1 MEKKQSTDWA
11 ALKVEYVTT
20 SITLRDLA
28 DRHGIKAAGVM
39 RRAAKEEWEAER
51 KQESAKVSKAAI
63 DESMPNRAKALADFN
78 DEDLRVAR
86 GLRSMVIRQMTDAQG
101 VMEPSQ
107 IRALAGAA
115 SEAQRIG
122 RLALGAETE
131 SSVVTNKQLPASIDE
146 FV

>member
-28 DRHGIKAAGVM
+28 DKHGIKAAGVM